1 MSIMQVPGDAELHA
15 NVDGVSEALGT
26 DHETIEL
33 TDRFSPPAFA
43 ALLATL
49 DARGT
54 VSVFDPEFCQPWKH
68 RQAIY
73 RRLQRLREGGADVSD
88 AARALVDALEDD
100 AMRKTSQRGRAD
112 LALRYVVP
120 LLPQNETVS
129 RALRYLD
136 HRRRTRQG
144 AGRRILRYVEVPGT
158 ADELMHRGLRNRDS
172 GLIVMALR
180 LGAVPP
186 NVDAALT
193 IVGDGAATSR
203 LIEHH
208 VDPAKVPTYAE
219 RFPSAVL
226 RYVGRTQRH
235 ELASLAVRM
244 TENMLAMPFS
254 HTFFRGYEQEQMIGL
269 GFWVLGRLG
278 RRDDII
284 RLEVAESERRRA
296 ASPHALTL
304 A

>member
-1 MSIMQVPGDAELHA
+1 MPVSGNAELRAH
-15 NVDGVSEALGT
+15 VDRVFVALGT
-26 DHETIEL
+26 DHELIEL

-43 ALLATL
+43 ALLATF

-73 RRLQRLREGGADVSD
+73 RRLQRLRDDGADVSD
-88 AARALVDALEDD
+88 AARALVEALEDD
-100 AMRKTSQRGRAD
+100 TMRKTPQRGRAD

-120 LLPQNETVS
+120 LLPQNEAVS

-144 AGRRILRYVEVPGT
+144 AGRRVLRYAQAPET
-158 ADELMHRGLRNRDS
+158 SEELMHRGLRNRDS

-186 NVDAALT
+186 DVDAALT
-193 IVGDGAATSR
+193 IVGDGPAASR
-203 LIEHH
+203 LIEHN
-208 VDPAKVPTYAE
+208 VDPVKVMTYAE

-226 RYVGRTQRH
+226 RYIGRTQDQK
-235 ELASLAVRM
+235 LASLAVGM
-244 TENMLAMPFS
+244 TENMLASPFS

-278 RRDDII
+278 LRDDIV

-296 ASPHALTL
+296 ASPHALSL